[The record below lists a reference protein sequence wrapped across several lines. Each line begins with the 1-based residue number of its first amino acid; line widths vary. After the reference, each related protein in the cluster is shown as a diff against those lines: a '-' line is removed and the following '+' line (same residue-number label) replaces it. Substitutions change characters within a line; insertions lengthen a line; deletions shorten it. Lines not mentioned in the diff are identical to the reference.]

1 MSVNL
6 EGIDVFVK
14 VASLGSFARAAE
26 QLAITRSAVGKIVAR
41 LEERLGVRLF
51 HRTTR
56 SLYLTSEGQIYYER
70 CLIAIRELET
80 GESLLESGKIEVNG
94 KLKVSMPVLFGRYCA
109 GPALLSLAAQHQEL
123 ELECHFTDRVVDII
137 NEGYDLVVRFSSS
150 DLPVNLESRHI
161 ASQRKIACASPAYL
175 NLRGVPTSL
184 SDLKHH
190 EALVSWH
197 NGQIM
202 PWQYLDE
209 NNQIISPEL
218 NWRLQFDDYQMIAD
232 AAVRGMGIA
241 WLPSWLVQD
250 HINAGDLFPLFGQ
263 LPTPLF
269 HTYAVWPGSSFHP
282 MKLKAAIE
290 ILTEKLQWVSAC

>member
-14 VASLGSFARAAE
+14 VASSGSFARTAE

-41 LEERLGVRLF
+41 LEERLGARLF

-56 SLYLTSEGQIYYER
+56 SLCLTSEGQIYYER
-70 CLIAIRELET
+70 CLIALRELET
-80 GESLLESGKIEVNG
+80 GESLLESGRIEVNG

-109 GPALLSLAAQHQEL
+109 GPALLSLAAQHSEL

-137 NEGYDLVVRFSSS
+137 NEGYDLAVRFSSS
-150 DLPVNLESRHI
+150 VLPANLESKHI

-175 NLRGVPTSL
+175 SSRSAPTTL
-184 SDLKHH
+184 SDLKQH
-190 EALVSWH
+190 EALVCWH
-197 NGQIM
+197 NGKIQ

-209 NNQIISPEL
+209 NKEIISPEL
-218 NWRLQFDDYQMIAD
+218 SWRLQFDDNQMIAD

-241 WLPSWLVQD
+241 WLPGWLVHDQ
-250 HINAGDLFPLFGQ
+250 INAGALVPLLGHI
-263 LPTPLF
+263 PTPLF
-269 HTYAVWPGSSFHP
+269 HTLAVWPASQFYP
-282 MKLKAAIE
+282 MKLKAAID
-290 ILTEKLQWVSAC
+290 ILAEKLQWVSEF